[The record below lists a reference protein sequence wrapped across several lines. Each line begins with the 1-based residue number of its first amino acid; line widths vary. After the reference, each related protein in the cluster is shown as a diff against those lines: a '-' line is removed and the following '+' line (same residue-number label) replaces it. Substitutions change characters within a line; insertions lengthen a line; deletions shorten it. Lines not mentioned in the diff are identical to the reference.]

1 MRELTDSGLREGEVN
16 THTHTHTNTLPTDY
30 GGRGESSDVCLS
42 VPHRKIMKT

>member
-16 THTHTHTNTLPTDY
+16 THTNTLPTDY